1 MSPRTACRE
10 APARCGSLLPL
21 LSLLAACATGDNSSV
36 LRELPPAPLVVVIDC
51 EVPAGSGDPQLAFR
65 ATAAEMQSLL
75 VQELRALDAS
85 SRVVTRSELGND
97 RADVAI
103 KLVPRGP
110 IRFEHKATASYL
122 GAGGLWLVSWI
133 GGLLVP
139 DSTYTVRMDA
149 TCRYAPA
156 GDEAEYFERA
166 IVGGEVDLS
175 FFERNDLISLPTLQ
189 SLLLPPF
196 WTSDQSDKTSD
207 ALTRSS
213 MQLVARRI
221 ATELK
226 QDFERLAEVE
236 FLCSVRVQTPRNGQ
250 SVVSR
255 TIPIT
260 LTAISQASDPVSRV
274 TASVNGGQAQPLELV
289 LGRDGASRV
298 EARGELQGLDPTAD
312 NWVRID
318 VTAGKIYTR
327 TLRLKGNS

>member
-1 MSPRTACRE
+1 
-10 APARCGSLLPL
+10 
-21 LSLLAACATGDNSSV
+21 V
-36 LRELPPAPLVVVIDC
+36 
-51 EVPAGSGDPQLAFR
+51 
-65 ATAAEMQSLL
+65 
-75 VQELRALDAS
+75 
-85 SRVVTRSELGND
+85 SRGELGSD

-110 IRFEHKATASYL
+110 IRFAHKETASYL

-149 TCRYAPA
+149 TCRFAPA
-156 GDEAEYFERA
+156 GDEAEYFEREIA
-166 IVGGEVDLS
+166 GGEIDLS

-189 SLLLPPF
+189 ALVLPPF
-196 WTSDQSDKTSD
+196 WTTDQSDKTSA

-213 MQLVARRI
+213 MRLVAQRI

-250 SVVSR
+250 TVVSP
-255 TIPIT
+255 TTPIT

-274 TASVNGGQAQPLELV
+274 TVSVNGGAPEPLEIL

-298 EARGELQGLDPTAD
+298 EARGELRGLALDHD

>member
-1 MSPRTACRE
+1 MSVPPFRRSPLRGRSWCL
-10 APARCGSLLPL
+10 PALLL
-21 LSLLAACATGDNSSV
+21 TACATNDTTSV
-36 LRELPPAPLVVVIDC
+36 LRELPPAPLVVVIDSD
-51 EVPAGSGDPQLAFR
+51 VPAGSGDAELQFR
-65 ATAAEMQSLL
+65 ATAADMQTMLA
-75 VQELRALDAS
+75 QELRALDAS
-85 SRVVTRSELGND
+85 SRVVTRSELGTD

-103 KLVPRGP
+103 KLVPRGQ
-110 IRFEHKATASYL
+110 IRFEHTATASYL

-149 TCRYAPA
+149 SCRYAQA
-156 GDEAEYFERA
+156 GDENQYFEREVA
-166 IVGGEVDLS
+166 GGEVDLS
-175 FFERNDLISLPTLQ
+175 FFERNDLISLPALQ
-189 SLLLPPF
+189 SLVLPPF
-196 WTSDQSDKTSD
+196 WTTDQSDKTSA

-250 SVVSR
+250 SVSSR
-255 TIPIT
+255 TMPIT
-260 LTAISQASDPVSRV
+260 LTAVSQASDPVSRV
-274 TASVNGGQAQPLELV
+274 TASVNGGAPQTLELV
-289 LGRDGASRV
+289 LGRDGASKV
-298 EARGELQGLDPTAD
+298 EARGELQGLDPAAE